1 MNEPIRVSKFEF
13 VKNTSRYLKG
23 GIVIITHRGED
34 CLRLEP
40 VGYEKEYFNIVA
52 KDGGGKP
59 IQFEVKAKTKQ
70 FKPNLIN
77 YGCGCER
84 VDGKYL
90 CPKHGRV

>member
-23 GIVIITHRGED
+23 VVVIITHRGED

-40 VGYEKEYFNIVA
+40 VGYEKEYRHKVYDVE
-52 KDGGGKP
+52 KQEPDKK
-59 IQFEVKAKTKQ
+59 IQR
-70 FKPNLIN
+70 PNLLN
-77 YGCGCER
+77 YGCGCDR
-84 VDGKYL
+84 TNGKYL